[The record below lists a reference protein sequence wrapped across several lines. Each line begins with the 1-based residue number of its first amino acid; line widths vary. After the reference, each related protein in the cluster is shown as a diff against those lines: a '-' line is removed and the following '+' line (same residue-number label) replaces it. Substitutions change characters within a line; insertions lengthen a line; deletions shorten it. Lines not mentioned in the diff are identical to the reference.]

1 MRVNLKAWNL
11 KMRELKPVNFERYEI
26 LDGEWMVIV
35 RGFVMVC
42 SCAILQINGFVTVD
56 GLIKVG

>member
-1 MRVNLKAWNL
+1 
-11 KMRELKPVNFERYEI
+11 MRELKPVNFERYEI

-42 SCAILQINGFVTVD
+42 SCAILQINGFATVD